1 MSILQKLTEGVQS
14 RDMQAE
20 GAALLNKWEAT
31 GLLEGLNEG
40 NQKQGMAVLLENQAK
55 ELLREA
61 SSMAAGDVEGFAAV
75 AFPIVR
81 RVFGGLIANDL
92 VSVQPMSL
100 PSGLIFFLDF
110 THNAGRAGFGPDTSL
125 YGGGVV
131 GRNIIDGVTDITE
144 TGFYGLRSG
153 YGNATG
159 SVASAGAIA
168 SVDSVA
174 NPETSSDL
182 DYDPDL
188 KGKFVVRMRPDAA
201 DFSATDLA
209 QIDPGAARAITLE
222 FGAAG
227 NPETQAGGYDQT
239 ATIPGADAS
248 VVVVDDGTASR
259 GILGTGIR
267 GDLLIAIKANTAQT
281 VAGQAFA
288 SNDILVARLRQ
299 QKRLTQV
306 TTATNSEGL
315 KAVTNVSRLVFT
327 LESAGFHDD
336 SAAGTSDLAVANLAN
351 LTTVAESGAT
361 TALTPSQALAT
372 ALAAGLAS
380 LSLSLEAPTRDD
392 INASSNGLGALVAG
406 AMPLEEATNVAQASG
421 AAASGAAGG
430 KNAIAEID
438 IKVDSVA
445 VTAQTKKLKAK
456 WTPELGQDLN
466 AYHNLDAEVELT
478 GILSEQI
485 ALEIDRELLG
495 ELVDG
500 ATAGTRY
507 WSRAP
512 GLFVDSTGTEIGAS
526 SAAPDFTGTVSEWYE
541 TLIETIN
548 DVSAQIHRKTLRGGA
563 NFVVCSPEVANIL
576 EFTSGF
582 RASVTADQDRGTIG
596 AVRAGSLSKKFDVY
610 VDPYFLRNVLLV
622 GRKGSSF
629 LESGFV
635 YAPYVPLQV
644 TPTIFGTEDFVPRK
658 GVMTRYA
665 KKMVRPDM
673 YGLVIVRGLLGEAG
687 ATS

>member
-14 RDMQAE
+14 RDLRAE

-31 GLLEGLNEG
+31 GLLEGLADG
-40 NQKQGMAVLLENQAK
+40 QVKQGMAVLLENQAK

-92 VSVQPMSL
+92 ISVQPMSL

-110 THNAGRAGFGPDTSL
+110 THSDGRLGREADTSL

-131 GRNIIDGVTDITE
+131 AKGIIDGVSDIAE
-144 TGFYGLRSG
+144 TGFYGLSSG
-153 YGNATG
+153 YAAATG
-159 SVASAGAIA
+159 SVAAAGAIGT
-168 SVDSVA
+168 VDSPSEAVA
-174 NPETSSDL
+174 GDRSKI

-188 KGKFVVRMRPDAA
+188 DGKFVIRMVGEAA
-201 DFSATDLA
+201 DHNQTHLA
-209 QIDPGAARAITLE
+209 LLDPGAPRAVV
-222 FGAAG
+222 
-227 NPETQAGGYDQT
+227 PDQASSAVSPLANDASFASG
-239 ATIPGADAS
+239 DAS
-248 VVVVDDGTASR
+248 VMVVDDGSA
-259 GILGTGIR
+259 LTGGATDEAKIGAPR
-267 GDLLIAIKANTAQT
+267 VGDLLVGIKSDGGATIGGTTFATNAIAL
-281 VAGQAFA
+281 F
-288 SNDILVARLRQ
+288 RLRPI
-299 QKRLTQV
+299 KRLTQF
-306 TTATNSEGL
+306 TTSNNAEGL
-315 KAVTNVSRLVFT
+315 KAVTAISRLAFEVVNMAVQDGT
-327 LESAGFHDD
+327 GDLAIANKDNWLAAVNNANA
-336 SAAGTSDLAVANLAN
+336 AAGTVD
-351 LTTVAESGAT
+351 
-361 TALTPSQALAT
+361 QAIAT
-372 ALAAGLAS
+372 ALAAALAGG
-380 LSLSLEAPTRDD
+380 AQFGVRGPVRDD
-392 INASSNGLGALVAG
+392 INAVGLGALQAG
-406 AMPLEEATNVAQASG
+406 AMPLEEA
-421 AAASGAAGG
+421 AAASGVPANGASGDS
-430 KNAIAEID
+430 KDLIPEID

-485 ALEIDRELLG
+485 ALEIDRELLM
-495 ELVDG
+495 ELVEG

-512 GLFVDSTGTEIGAS
+512 GLFVNSSGAEVGAS

-629 LESGFV
+629 LESGYV

-673 YGLVIVRGLLGEAG
+673 YGLVIVRGLLGESG
-687 ATS
+687 ATA

>member
-1 MSILQKLTEGVQS
+1 MSVLQKLTEGVQS

-20 GAALLNKWEAT
+20 GQALLNKWEAT
-31 GLLEGLNEG
+31 GLLEGLNQG
-40 NQKQGMAVLLENQAK
+40 QAKQGMAVLLENQAK

-61 SSMAAGDVEGFAAV
+61 SAMAGGDVEGFAAV

-110 THNAGRAGFGPDTSL
+110 IKSGDNRDNQPGRGSI
-125 YGGGVV
+125 YGGNVV
-131 GRNIIDGVTDITE
+131 GRQLTGGVDLSDTPAAADVTKGGLDAG
-144 TGFYGLRSG
+144 GFYDFNTG
-153 YGNATG
+153 YAHATG
-159 SVASAGAIA
+159 
-168 SVDSVA
+168 
-174 NPETSSDL
+174 
-182 DYDPDL
+182 
-188 KGKFVVRMRPDAA
+188 
-201 DFSATDLA
+201 
-209 QIDPGAARAITLE
+209 
-222 FGAAG
+222 
-227 NPETQAGGYDQT
+227 
-239 ATIPGADAS
+239 
-248 VVVVDDGTASR
+248 
-259 GILGTGIR
+259 
-267 GDLLIAIKANTAQT
+267 T
-281 VAGQAFA
+281 VAAAANG
-288 SNDILVARLRQ
+288 N
-299 QKRLTQV
+299 
-306 TTATNSEGL
+306 GL
-315 KAVTNVSRLVFT
+315 
-327 LESAGFHDD
+327 
-336 SAAGTSDLAVANLAN
+336 
-351 LTTVAESGAT
+351 SGM
-361 TALTPSQALAT
+361 P
-372 ALAAGLAS
+372 AAGLAHAANGFAGTGVDTLAEFQARTADGEALRKLVDYDADLLALPS
-380 LSLSLEAPTRDD
+380 GTSILLADVAVPPNLNRDALSAVSCETLTVDASGVVTARSIATRDSD
-392 INASSNGLGALVAG
+392 SADVFHADTRQVRRLTKIVSVGGVERLRLCFINPTQAIDHDGSAEAYAASSGIQITAYPIADVFSGAGSPANLGALQVAT
-406 AMPLEEATNVAQASG
+406 MPLESSADM
-421 AAASGAAGG
+421 
-430 KNAIAEID
+430 AEID
-438 IKVDSVA
+438 IKVDSIA

-495 ELVDG
+495 DLVRG

-512 GLFVDSTGTEIGAS
+512 GLFVDSSGVEIGS
-526 SAAPDFTGTVSEWYE
+526 VSAAPDFTGTVSEWYE

-582 RASVTADQDRGTIG
+582 RASVTADQDRGSIG
-596 AVRAGSLSKKFDVY
+596 AVKTGSLSKKFDVY
-610 VDPYFLRNVLLV
+610 VDPYFLRNVILV

-665 KKMVRPDM
+665 KQMVRPDM
-673 YGLVIVRGLLGEAG
+673 YGIVVVRGLLGESG
-687 ATS
+687 R

>member
-1 MSILQKLTEGVQS
+1 MSVLQKLTEGVIQ
-14 RDMQAE
+14 RNVGQEAHAM
-20 GAALLNKWEAT
+20 LTKWEKT
-31 GLLEGLNEG
+31 GLLEGLNDERT
-40 NQKQGMAVLLENQAK
+40 KQGMAVLLENQAK

-61 SSMAAGDVEGFAAV
+61 SAMAAGDVEGFAAV

-110 THNAGRAGFGPDTSL
+110 THSTDRFGQQGQSL

-131 GRNIIDGVTDITE
+131 GRGIVDGVSDIEE
-144 TGFYGLRSG
+144 TGFYGLTSG
-153 YGNATG
+153 YAQATG
-159 SVASAGAIA
+159 SILAANAGVTAARVAAADA
-168 SVDSVA
+168 SNS
-174 NPETSSDL
+174 TTF

-188 KGKFVVRMRPDAA
+188 GSLPVITIAFDASAFSGDTAALGLVDPGQLRSISLAAQTDGVNSSNLTGLNSTVAGEQRILHDPVNGDVLIVFQAEGGADTMGITQTDGDHAIARLKPVRRLSKATTSTGANGLKQIATISQLVFELVSVTDVDNGVMSMSSTPAEIRAAEQAVSTDGGTGVVAQRRNVGTSATAA
-201 DFSATDLA
+201 LLATDLS
-209 QIDPGAARAITLE
+209 GC
-222 FGAAG
+222 
-227 NPETQAGGYDQT
+227 
-239 ATIPGADAS
+239 
-248 VVVVDDGTASR
+248 
-259 GILGTGIR
+259 
-267 GDLLIAIKANTAQT
+267 DLLLQ
-281 VAGQAFA
+281 VPLRD
-288 SNDILVARLRQ
+288 SLV
-299 QKRLTQV
+299 
-306 TTATNSEGL
+306 
-315 KAVTNVSRLVFT
+315 
-327 LESAGFHDD
+327 
-336 SAAGTSDLAVANLAN
+336 
-351 LTTVAESGAT
+351 
-361 TALTPSQALAT
+361 
-372 ALAAGLAS
+372 
-380 LSLSLEAPTRDD
+380 
-392 INASSNGLGALVAG
+392 ASSNALGAIVG
-406 AMPLEEATNVAQASG
+406 QDPFGLEEPTPAGGTAGTTAKASG
-421 AAASGAAGG
+421 GG
-430 KNAIAEID
+430 TVQDIAEID

-485 ALEIDRELLG
+485 ALEIDRELLA

-512 GLFVDSTGTEIGAS
+512 GLFVNSAGTEIGAS

-541 TLIETIN
+541 TLVETIN

-596 AVRAGSLSKKFDVY
+596 AVKAGALSKKFDVY

-687 ATS
+687 ATA